1 MSGKGSVPRPFSVD
15 RQTFEDNW
23 NQIFG
28 SKKSN
33 ENVWANRNVWNEPE
47 LAKQDRLADEIA
59 SIKNMKDKRSEAE
72 KQEAAWLKDE
82 YYDVDVDRDDTIV

>member
-1 MSGKGSVPRPFSVD
+1 MSGKGSAPRPYSVD
-15 RQTFEDNW
+15 RKTFEDNW
-23 NQIFG
+23 DKIFG
-28 SKKSN
+28 NKESN
-33 ENVWANRNVWNEPE
+33 ENVWANRNVWNDPE

-59 SIKNMKDKRSEAE
+59 SIKNMKDTRSEAG